1 MARKSKVDPDDEW
14 DDDDEEEEDEEAEAE
29 AVRDFVMARL
39 GAAAASLTAA
49 RNAVD
54 TALECFVNPDSDAK
68 GKERREAIEEALEGA
83 GAAARALE
91 AANEE
96 IGEVDFELGE
106 PWEDEES

>member
-1 MARKSKVDPDDEW
+1 MARKSKVDPDDERED
-14 DDDDEEEEDEEAEAE
+14 DDDDEDEDVEAE

-96 IGEVDFELGE
+96 IENVDFEIGE
-106 PWEDEES
+106 PWEDDES